1 MATSAARPLARWL
14 TWVAAV
20 AAAFAWPLAEL
31 FRFAAGSGL
40 YSHILLMPL
49 ICGYLVWLKRDSL
62 PAADPPARTWAVVP
76 GAAAAG
82 LLGWRALA
90 GTALVADD
98 ALALTTGAFVCAV
111 WSVSLLFLGRAT
123 VKALLFPLAMLVF
136 LVPMPVAVRDGVEMF
151 LQHASAGAAE
161 LLFRLTGLTF
171 LRLGLLFELPTVTL
185 EVAPECSG
193 IRSTLV
199 LFITSLLAGYLFLR
213 SGWKRAVVVA
223 VVIPLGIFRNALRI
237 WVLAELCVRVGPQ
250 MLHSPIHQQGGPIF
264 FAASLLPLMGL
275 LIWLWRTEHTP

>member
-14 TWVAAV
+14 TGVAV
-20 AAAFAWPLAEL
+20 VTAAFGWPLAEL

-40 YSHILLMPL
+40 YSHILLMPPV
-49 ICGYLVWLKRDSL
+49 CGYLVWLKRDSL
-62 PAADPPARTWAVVP
+62 AAGDPPARAWAVVP

-90 GTALVADD
+90 GAALVADD

-111 WSVSLLFLGRAT
+111 WSVSLLLLGRAA
-123 VKALLFPLAMLVF
+123 VKALMFPLAMLVF
-136 LVPMPVAVRDGVEMF
+136 LVPMPVAVRDGVELF

-161 LLFRLTGLTF
+161 LLFRLSGLTF
-171 LRLGLLFELPTVTL
+171 LRLGLLFELPAMAL

-199 LFITSLLAGYLFLR
+199 LLITSLLAGYLFLR

-237 WVLAELCVRVGPQ
+237 WVLAELCVRVGPE